1 MKRKK
6 VIIVL
11 VCLLSVMAI
20 GGIVIHN
27 RSKKSVEDR
36 RTFVQ
41 TATLSK
47 RTVMNTLSLTGTV
60 ESATS
65 ETVTSS
71 LNDVTVQKVNVQIG
85 DEVKAGDVICVFDAS
100 DLEESL
106 ADAQTSL
113 DVSRKKAENEVE
125 SAQEALE
132 STKTSAA
139 ISTARAEDSTA
150 EANSTYLEALE
161 KSNQAYKEY
170 EKAAQKEADLKE
182 KTSTCKLSLKGAR
195 EGLASLKETLSQIQE
210 AEEKAKVQAD
220 IEEKSK
226 EVESLKTEYEEAK
239 KSYEDAGKDTEEKLA
254 AYESAKKE
262 ADNAKSSY
270 KKAVWEQEDT
280 ERNSAENISSK
291 EDNLENS
298 QLNTINSSSN
308 EENQVKELKE
318 QIEGCTIKAPV
329 DGIVTSLSVE
339 EGKAFSGGEVA
350 TVQDNESFIV
360 SADVDE
366 YDIADVEKGMRV
378 VVKTDATGDDELEGE
393 VTFVSPTP
401 ESASSAQGNSS
412 STSGYPVEIKLST
425 KSDRLRIGMTAKASI
440 VLEESADVF
449 AVPYDAIHTNNTG
462 ESVIFI
468 KEQGGKGET
477 ENKEIT
483 VTLGLESDYYTEIA
497 SDQLTEGM
505 EVILSEQDAS
515 TEANTEEKGNEGSGL
530 FGGFGDS
537 QGGRGNR
544 SGGSGGSPGGNP
556 GGGSGGMPG
565 GF

>member
-11 VCLLSVMAI
+11 VCLLFVMAI

-27 RSKKSVEDR
+27 RSRRSVEDR

-41 TATLSK
+41 TATLNK

-100 DLEESL
+100 DLEDSL
-106 ADAQTSL
+106 ADAQTNL
-113 DVSRKKAENEVE
+113 NVSRTKAKNEVE
-125 SAQEALE
+125 SAKEALE
-132 STKTSAA
+132 NTKTSAA
-139 ISTARAEDSTA
+139 VSMARAEDSAA
-150 EANSTYLEALE
+150 EANSAYSEALE

-182 KTSTCKLSLKGAR
+182 KTSACKRSLKGAR
-195 EGLASLKETLSQIQE
+195 EGLANLKETLSQVQKE
-210 AEEKAKVQAD
+210 EEKAKVQAD

-226 EVESLKTEYEEAK
+226 EVESLKKEYEDTK
-239 KSYEDAGKDTEEKLA
+239 KSYEDAGKNTEEKLA
-254 AYESAKKE
+254 AYEAAKKE

-270 KKAVWEQEDT
+270 KKAVWEKEDT
-280 ERNSAENISSK
+280 ERNSAENISGK

-318 QIEGCTIKAPV
+318 KIEGCTIKAPV
-329 DGIVTSLSVE
+329 DGIVTSLWVE
-339 EGKAFSGGEVA
+339 EGGAFSGGEVV
-350 TVQDNESFIV
+350 TVQDNDSFIV

-401 ESASSAQGNSS
+401 ADNSAVQGNSS
-412 STSGYPVEIKLST
+412 SESGYPVEIKLNT

-449 AVPYDAIHTNNTG
+449 AVPYDAIHTNAAG
-462 ESVIFI
+462 ESIIFI
-468 KEQGGKGET
+468 KEQGGKRET

-505 EVILSEQDAS
+505 EVILNEQNNSGETNA
-515 TEANTEEKGNEGSGL
+515 EEKGKEEGGM

-537 QGGRGNR
+537 PGGRGDR
-544 SGGSGGSPGGNP
+544 
-556 GGGSGGMPG
+556 GGGSGGAPGGAPSGMPG